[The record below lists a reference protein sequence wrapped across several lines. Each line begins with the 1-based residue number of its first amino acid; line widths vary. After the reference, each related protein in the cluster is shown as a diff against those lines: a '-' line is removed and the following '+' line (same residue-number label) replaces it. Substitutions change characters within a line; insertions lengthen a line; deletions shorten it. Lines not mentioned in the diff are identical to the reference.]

1 MATNVDEL
9 AEIVATAKKATESLE
24 DSDLQR
30 VAFARVLEHLL
41 KNGESAPPTQPR
53 ASTQPAAAHSAPVP
67 YASAIPS
74 ADGVLAEEQQR
85 VDAIARYFKI
95 DSQDVGHIFDVSGVE
110 PVLSVHTS
118 GLAGPRASATREIA
132 LLVAGAR
139 TALGQETTTSHL
151 RSASDDRNKLDSGD
165 FMQTLGDMQEIS
177 VLGKHGSPNRV
188 VRMKV
193 SGAEKAQLL
202 AQRLI
207 GE

>member
-9 AEIVATAKKATESLE
+9 AEIVARAKKATESLN

-30 VAFARVLEHLL
+30 VAFARVLDHLL
-41 KNGESAPPTQPR
+41 KNGETGTSTPPAATHSTPAPP
-53 ASTQPAAAHSAPVP
+53 
-67 YASAIPS
+67 AITIPT

-95 DSQDVGHIFDVSGVE
+95 DSQDVGHIFDASGVE
-110 PVLSVHTS
+110 PVLNVHTS
-118 GLAGPRASATREIA
+118 RLAGPRTSATREIV
-132 LLVAGAR
+132 LLVAGVR
-139 TALGQETTTSHL
+139 TALGQETTTFHL
-151 RSASDDRNKLDSGD
+151 RSAADDRNKLDSGN

-188 VRMKV
+188 VRMRV
-193 SGAEKAQLL
+193 SGAEKAQIL

>member
-1 MATNVDEL
+1 MATNADEL
-9 AEIVATAKKATESLE
+9 AEIVATAKKATESLSG
-24 DSDLQR
+24 SDLQR
-30 VAFARVLEHLL
+30 VAFGRVLDHLL
-41 KNGESAPPTQPR
+41 KNGETGTSTPPSAARSAP
-53 ASTQPAAAHSAPVP
+53 APP
-67 YASAIPS
+67 ASAIPA

-95 DSQDVGHIFDVSGVE
+95 DSRDVGHIFDASGVE

-118 GLAGPRASATREIA
+118 RLTGAKASATREIA

-139 TALGQETTTSHL
+139 TAVGQETTTSHL
-151 RSASDDRNKLDSGD
+151 RSAAEDCNKLDRTN
-165 FMQTLGDMQEIS
+165 FMKTLGDMHEIS
-177 VLGKHGSPNRV
+177 VLGKLGSQNRV

-193 SGAEKAQLL
+193 SGAEKAQIL